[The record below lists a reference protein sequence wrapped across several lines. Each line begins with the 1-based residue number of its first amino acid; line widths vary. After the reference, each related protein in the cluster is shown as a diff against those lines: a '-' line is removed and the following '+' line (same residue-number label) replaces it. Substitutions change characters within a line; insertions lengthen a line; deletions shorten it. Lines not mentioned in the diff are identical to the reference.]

1 MHKLSC
7 NDYESFLD
15 RKILISSDLKNTPF
29 FTIIKSPA
37 KRRDHLHLLK
47 RRKSRARLLNQEERA
62 KLLHFRKFFIHN
74 PPANNENLVSGYNA
88 EGNPGYPPNIT
99 RYEFIRRVDFLRKEI
114 QSEVTHD
121 EEGVKMTAK
130 DLAAA
135 KAVAAGQGK
144 SSSLNGNKNSKM
156 KGFR

>member
-1 MHKLSC
+1 M
-7 NDYESFLD
+7 
-15 RKILISSDLKNTPF
+15 
-29 FTIIKSPA
+29 
-37 KRRDHLHLLK
+37 K

-74 PPANNENLVSGYNA
+74 AQSKNENLVSGYTA
-88 EGNPGYPPNIT
+88 EGNPVYPPNIT
-99 RYEFIRRVDFLRKEI
+99 RYEFIRRVDDLRKEML
-114 QSEVTHD
+114 SEVTHD

-135 KAVAAGQGK
+135 KAVASGK
-144 SSSLNGNKNSKM
+144 SSSTSANKNSKL

>member
-1 MHKLSC
+1 M
-7 NDYESFLD
+7 
-15 RKILISSDLKNTPF
+15 
-29 FTIIKSPA
+29 
-37 KRRDHLHLLK
+37 
-47 RRKSRARLLNQEERA
+47 
-62 KLLHFRKFFIHN
+62 HFRKFFIHN
-74 PPANNENLVSGYNA
+74 SPADNRNLVSGYNA

-99 RYEFIRRVDFLRKEI
+99 RYEFIRRVEFLRKEI

-135 KAVAAGQGK
+135 KAAQ
-144 SSSLNGNKNSKM
+144 GNKNSKL

>member
-1 MHKLSC
+1 MNHFSTGKFQSPP
-7 NDYESFLD
+7 
-15 RKILISSDLKNTPF
+15 KTPF
-29 FTIIKSPA
+29 AIISPA

-74 PPANNENLVSGYNA
+74 SNVDTENVNCWYH
-88 EGNPGYPPNIT
+88 PPNIT
-99 RYEFIRRVDFLRKEI
+99 RYEFIRRVQFRRKEML
-114 QSEVTHD
+114 SEVTHD

-130 DLAAA
+130 ELAAA
-135 KAVAAGQGK
+135 KAVAAGQSK
-144 SSSLNGNKNSKM
+144 PSSVIGNKNSKL

>member
-15 RKILISSDLKNTPF
+15 RKILISSDLKTTPF

-74 PPANNENLVSGYNA
+74 PPANNDNLVSGYNA

-135 KAVAAGQGK
+135 KAVAAGK
-144 SSSLNGNKNSKM
+144 LLAMFFKNSK
-156 KGFR
+156 

>member
-1 MHKLSC
+1 M
-7 NDYESFLD
+7 
-15 RKILISSDLKNTPF
+15 
-29 FTIIKSPA
+29 KSPA

-99 RYEFIRRVDFLRKEI
+99 RYEFIRRVEFLRKEI

-121 EEGVKMTAK
+121 EEGVKMTATHQK
-130 DLAAA
+130 
-135 KAVAAGQGK
+135 
-144 SSSLNGNKNSKM
+144 KNQKLKLHVSQNPI
-156 KGFR
+156 

>member
-15 RKILISSDLKNTPF
+15 RKILISTRFKKTPF
-29 FTIIKSPA
+29 FTIISPA

-74 PPANNENLVSGYNA
+74 PPANNDNLVSGYNA

-99 RYEFIRRVDFLRKEI
+99 RYEFVRRVEFLRKEI
-114 QSEVTHD
+114 LSEVTHD

-135 KAVAAGQGK
+135 KAVAAGQEK
-144 SSSLNGNKNSKM
+144 SSAIAGNKNSKL

>member
-1 MHKLSC
+1 M
-7 NDYESFLD
+7 
-15 RKILISSDLKNTPF
+15 
-29 FTIIKSPA
+29 
-37 KRRDHLHLLK
+37 K

-74 PPANNENLVSGYNA
+74 AQSKNENLVSGYNA
-88 EGNPGYPPNIT
+88 EGNPVYPPNIT
-99 RYEFIRRVDFLRKEI
+99 RYEFIRRVDYLRKEML
-114 QSEVTHD
+114 SEVTHD

-135 KAVAAGQGK
+135 KAVASGK
-144 SSSLNGNKNSKM
+144 SSSTSANKNSKL

>member
-74 PPANNENLVSGYNA
+74 PPANNDNLVSGYNA

-99 RYEFIRRVDFLRKEI
+99 RYEFIRRVEFLRKEI
-114 QSEVTHD
+114 LSEVTHD

-144 SSSLNGNKNSKM
+144 SSAIAGNKNSKL